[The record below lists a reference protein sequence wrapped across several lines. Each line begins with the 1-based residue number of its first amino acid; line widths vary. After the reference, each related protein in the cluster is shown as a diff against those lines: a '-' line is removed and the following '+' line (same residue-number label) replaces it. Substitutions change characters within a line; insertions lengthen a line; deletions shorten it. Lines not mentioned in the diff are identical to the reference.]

1 MTENPYRL
9 ARDIHG
15 IGFKSA
21 DAIAMKLGIE
31 KTAMIRL
38 RAGIDVLRSRGDR
51 GPCTNAA
58 RKPAQS
64 TIVRRDAD
72 PRHDQAS
79 AGIGVWWLRGRGRRP
94 RARCLS

>member
-38 RAGIDVLRSRGDR
+38 LSAGIDVLRSRGDR

-64 TIVRRDAD
+64 TIVRRD
-72 PRHDQAS
+72 PIPVTIKRRPAS
-79 AGIGVWWLRGRGRRP
+79 AYGGSEAAATA